1 MRAGE
6 GVGSKVT
13 CGPSRREAASPWP
26 LAFPPDN
33 GSRAGEKWAPQ
44 QGLPREQA
52 DRGQQEP
59 SHGRGG
65 KSKQRPE
72 RTGEAGSKHA
82 LPCRRR
88 CRGASPPTERRPR
101 HLPLCWEGLHLPGKL
116 VPRGFVGETPGQPPA
131 LHEEWPSPRPASEWA
146 GAQSCQQGRSPRSGG
161 GCTSRSG
168 RCPAG
173 S

>member
-26 LAFPPDN
+26 LAFPPHN
-33 GSRAGEKWAPQ
+33 GSRVGEKWSPQ

-52 DRGQQEP
+52 TEATRAQPRPGGQEQTASRED
-59 SHGRGG
+59 GG
-65 KSKQRPE
+65 
-72 RTGEAGSKHA
+72 AGGKHA
-82 LPCRRR
+82 LLCRRS
-88 CRGASPPTERRPR
+88 CRGASPPSERRPR
-101 HLPLCWEGLHLPGKL
+101 HLPLCWEGLHLPGRL
-116 VPRGFVGETPGQPPA
+116 VPRGFVGETLGQPPA
-131 LHEEWPSPRPASEWA
+131 LHEERPSPRPASGWA
-146 GAQSCQQGRSPRSGG
+146 GAQSCQQGRSPRSWG